1 MEIDAVH
8 DALNKEAGFFVGT
21 ESFLDSIGLGEEL
34 DKAFS
39 IEFLFVFLYEDFL
52 EVFADDTVE
61 PETTNIRQAKVV
73 FDEDGFNWFG
83 RALNRDL
90 FVLNEGHLKGIGANI
105 EEEDFLGFILCS
117 LGDGI
122 IDGSCGVLIDDG
134 QDVEIGNGGGL
145 EQEISLVGGPEI
157 GQDED
162 CVFDGGFDKFL
173 RFELDVLDDHGHDL
187 EQGEFSGLFGKTFQD
202 ELSEE
207 LVFEVFVNVLEEEV
221 LFDSPDKRGVLCEV
235 DEEPGVEETVF
246 RVFGSFGQCV

>member
-21 ESFLDSIGLGEEL
+21 ESFLDSIGLGEEF

-39 IEFLFVFLYEDFL
+39 IEFLFVFLFEDFF

-61 PETTNIRQAKVV
+61 PEATDIRQAEVV
-73 FDEDGFNWFG
+73 FDEDGFDGFW

-90 FVLNEGHLKGIGANI
+90 FVLDEGHLKGIGANI
-105 EEEDFLGFILCS
+105 EEEDFLCFILSS

-134 QDVEIGNGGGL
+134 QDVEIGDGGGL
-145 EQEISLVGGPEI
+145 EQEISLVDGPEI

-162 CVFDGGFDKFL
+162 CVFDWGFDEFL
-173 RFELDVLDDHGHDL
+173 GLEFDVLDDHGHDL
-187 EQGEFSGLFGKTFQD
+187 EQGKFSGLFGKAFQD
-202 ELSEE
+202 KLSEE

-235 DEEPGVEETVF
+235 DEQPGVEEAVF
-246 RVFGSFGQCV
+246 WCFGSFRQCV

>member
-1 MEIDAVH
+1 VKIIGFYIIFEQESFEWCSDFFEDGFGFGFELGTSHFGMEIDAVH

-145 EQEISLVGGPEI
+145 E
-157 GQDED
+157 
-162 CVFDGGFDKFL
+162 
-173 RFELDVLDDHGHDL
+173 
-187 EQGEFSGLFGKTFQD
+187 
-202 ELSEE
+202 
-207 LVFEVFVNVLEEEV
+207 
-221 LFDSPDKRGVLCEV
+221 
-235 DEEPGVEETVF
+235 
-246 RVFGSFGQCV
+246 